1 MLVCYHDPAVFS
13 TQITSVHLS
22 LITVTVRG
30 TASAA
35 HGAAGGW
42 ERFSL
47 SLSHTHIIYR
57 APVNTYVTLH
67 ESNTNMGVILFL
79 YTSRAFLQPD
89 ISTRTT
95 FLTKLARVL

>member
-22 LITVTVRG
+22 LITV